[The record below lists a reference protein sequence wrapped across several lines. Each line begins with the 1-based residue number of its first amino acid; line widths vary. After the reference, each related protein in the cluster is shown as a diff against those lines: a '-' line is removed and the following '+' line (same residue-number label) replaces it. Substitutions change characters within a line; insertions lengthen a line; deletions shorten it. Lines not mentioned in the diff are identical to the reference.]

1 MRIGL
6 LQSVLEALVTWND
19 GSYDS
24 RYDPIR
30 EQPRMTTNAKRK
42 CRAGVED
49 RWTRTLHLSDGTT
62 KTEPSSNH
70 GKGSRWRARYV
81 DGDGREHEKLFGRK
95 IDAQKWLDNQVS
107 DQVTGTWTDPAKSA
121 ITFDAM
127 AERWIA
133 TKATRSPKT
142 VAGYRSILDTIVLP
156 RWRDVPLRD
165 VRYDDLQVWITG
177 LSADGSVRFEGNGL
191 SASRVRQTHQLVG
204 AVLKFAVRAKHLSA
218 NPAEGMDL
226 PRLPET
232 EQQYLTHDQL
242 RRVAVA
248 SGRLR
253 TLVFV
258 LGYCGLRFGEAAA
271 LQVADIDVAARRI
284 RVRRSVTYVR
294 KTGLVEG
301 PTKNHSSR
309 TVPVPPF
316 IVQLLTTEIGG
327 RDVSALVFTSARG
340 GGYLTLGQARYTF
353 QKATAV
359 VDGCDGV
366 RLHDLRHTCASLAIS
381 AGANVKVVQRLLGH
395 KTAVLTLDRYGHLFA
410 DDLDAVANAFQ
421 AAAAEATAGGLRA
434 VVS

>member
-1 MRIGL
+1 MT
-6 LQSVLEALVTWND
+6 A
-19 GSYDS
+19 S
-24 RYDPIR
+24 R
-30 EQPRMTTNAKRK
+30 KR
-42 CRAGVED
+42 RAGVED
-49 RWTRTLHLSDGTT
+49 RWTRTVRQPDGTT
-62 KTEPSSNH
+62 KTEPSANH
-70 GKGSRWRARYV
+70 GRGSRWKARYV
-81 DGDGREHEKLFGRK
+81 GDDGREREKLFGRK
-95 IDAQKWLDNQVS
+95 SDAQAWLNNQVS
-107 DQVTGTWTDPAKSA
+107 DQVTGMWTDPAKSA
-121 ITFDAM
+121 VTFGVL

-156 RWRDVPLRD
+156 RWKDVPLRD

-177 LSADGSVRFEGNGL
+177 LSADGSVRFEGSGL

-204 AVLKFAVRAKHLSA
+204 AVLKFSVRAKHLSV
-218 NPAEGMDL
+218 NPADGMDL

-232 EQQYLTHDQL
+232 EQRYLTHDQL
-242 RRVAVA
+242 HRVAVA

-253 TLVFV
+253 TLVFL

-271 LQVADIDVAARRI
+271 LHVADVDVAARRI

-309 TVPVPPF
+309 TVPVPEF
-316 IVQLLTTEIGG
+316 VARLLATEIDG
-327 RDVSALVFTSARG
+327 RDGKALVFTSARG

-353 QKATAV
+353 QKAAAV
-359 VDGCDGV
+359 VEGCAGV

-395 KTAVLTLDRYGHLFA
+395 KTAVLTLDRYGHLFP
-410 DDLDAVANAFQ
+410 DDLDAVATAFDT
-421 AAAAEATAGGLRA
+421 AAEATAGGLRA
-434 VVS
+434 VGS

>member
-1 MRIGL
+1 MI
-6 LQSVLEALVTWND
+6 T
-19 GSYDS
+19 
-24 RYDPIR
+24 
-30 EQPRMTTNAKRK
+30 KRK
-42 CRAGVED
+42 RRAGVED
-49 RWTRTLHLSDGTT
+49 RWTRTVRLPDGTT
-62 KTEPSSNH
+62 KTEQSANY

-81 DGDGREHEKLFGRK
+81 DDDGREHEKLFGRK
-95 IDAQKWLDNQVS
+95 VDAQKWLDNQVS

-121 ITFDAM
+121 ITFGTM

-142 VAGYRSILDTIVLP
+142 VAGYRSLLDTIVLP

-177 LSADGSVRFEGNGL
+177 LSADGSVRFEGTGL

-204 AVLKFAVRAKHLSA
+204 AVLKFAVRAKHLPA
-218 NPAEGMDL
+218 NPADGMDL

-232 EQQYLTHDQL
+232 EQRYLTHDQL
-242 RRVAVA
+242 HRVAVA
-248 SGRLR
+248 SGHLR
-253 TLVFV
+253 TLVLL

-271 LQVADIDVAARRI
+271 LQVADVDVTARRI

-309 TVPVPPF
+309 MVPVPAF
-316 IVQLLTTEIGG
+316 VARLLATEMGD
-327 RDVSALVFTSARG
+327 RDGSALVFTSARG

-353 QKATAV
+353 QKATAAV
-359 VDGCDGV
+359 EGCDGV
-366 RLHDLRHTCASLAIS
+366 RLHDLRHACASLAIS

-395 KTAVLTLDRYGHLFA
+395 KTAVLTLDRYGHLFP
-410 DDLDAVANAFQ
+410 DDLDAVADAFD
-421 AAAAEATAGGLRA
+421 AAAQTTAGGLRA
-434 VVS
+434 IPELRGVAEAANSV